1 MASAPEKRFTYVVED
16 AEEELIMFQKSDV
29 PLADMEKHPKLK
41 LILGELKLFT
51 EKELVEFFVKKT
63 DSSSCQF

>member
-1 MASAPEKRFTYVVED
+1 LASAPEKRFTYVVED
-16 AEEELIMFQKSDV
+16 VEEELITFQKSDV
-29 PLADMEKHPKLK
+29 PPADMERHRRLK

-51 EKELVEFFVKKT
+51 EKELVKFFIEKT